1 MLEIYIIVIKET
13 MRASYGMEMNTSCFT
28 TAEKAKDSIKENG
41 WSLETHAIVPIKL
54 KLQTV

>member
-1 MLEIYIIVIKET
+1 